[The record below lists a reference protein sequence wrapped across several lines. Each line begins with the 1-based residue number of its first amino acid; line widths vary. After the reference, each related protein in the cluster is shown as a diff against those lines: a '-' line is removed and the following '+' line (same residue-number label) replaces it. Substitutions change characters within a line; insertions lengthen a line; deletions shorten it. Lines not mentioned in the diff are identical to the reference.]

1 MNPIGFQTHDHAHC
15 IENSLGV
22 ADQTCRDKGLQLTA
36 VRRRVLEIL
45 LQKHCAMGA
54 YEVLDQLRSDGMG
67 SQPPVAYRALDFLV
81 SHGFAHR
88 IERLNA
94 FVACAHPGISH
105 APCFL
110 ICTTCSAVVEAPG
123 QPAAEA
129 LGISAREL
137 GFEIERVAIEAEGT
151 CPRCQEKASA

>member
-1 MNPIGFQTHDHAHC
+1 MDPVGFETHDHAHC
-15 IENSLGV
+15 MASALAKAEEEC
-22 ADQTCRDKGLQLTA
+22 AEKGLQLTP

-45 LQKHCAMGA
+45 LEQHRALGA
-54 YEVLDQLRSDGMG
+54 YDVLEHLRAEKLG

-94 FVACAHPGISH
+94 FIACSHPGERH

-110 ICTTCSAVVEAPG
+110 ICRECSAVVEAPG
-123 QPAAEA
+123 RQAAQALREA
-129 LGISAREL
+129 AAQL
-137 GFEIERVAIEAEGT
+137 GFGVERVAIEAEGL
-151 CPRCQEKASA
+151 CPACGPAA